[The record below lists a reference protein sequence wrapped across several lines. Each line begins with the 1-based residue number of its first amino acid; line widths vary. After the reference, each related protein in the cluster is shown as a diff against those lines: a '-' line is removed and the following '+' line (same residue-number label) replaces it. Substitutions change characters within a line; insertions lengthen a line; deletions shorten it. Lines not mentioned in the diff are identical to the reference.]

1 MAADLPRSRRSR
13 DERGVA
19 LPSPVVVLSILA
31 IAMAAIA
38 YLATQGSPPTEREV
52 AIVSRD
58 DATPSADASPRREAE
73 PSAEPKQKRTAPPV
87 KRGQVFVEVYNNSGV
102 SGLAGQVGGTAAE
115 AGWQVVG
122 TDNWYGSVPSSTVYF
137 PPDLER
143 ASRQLALDLGV
154 DRTMPAVGG
163 MGDDRLTVI
172 LTGPLG

>member
-1 MAADLPRSRRSR
+1 MTAPERRRRVR
-13 DERGVA
+13 DQRGIA

-31 IAMAAIA
+31 IAMAAVA

-58 DATPSADASPRREAE
+58 ATPSASPAPKRAAKPTARAE
-73 PSAEPKQKRTAPPV
+73 PEPKVPPV
-87 KRGQVFVEVYNNSGV
+87 RRGQVFVEVYNNSGI

-122 TDNWYGSVPSSTVYF
+122 TDNWYGSVPSTTVYF

-143 ASRQLALDLGV
+143 PARQLALDLGV
-154 DRTMPAVGG
+154 DRTMPVVGG
-163 MGDDRLTVI
+163 MRDDSLTVI